1 MIKTVT
7 MYCISDQGT
16 ELEYGEVYDG
26 EFYGTY
32 FHTNGARYSAD
43 RFSMAKPPTGE
54 PLNLKPKGDVS
65 NIASNAPH
73 WGKVRRYAELSKK
86 HKCEAFFVELLTEG
100 LL

>member
-1 MIKTVT
+1 
-7 MYCISDQGT
+7 MYCISSDGT
-16 ELEYGEVYDG
+16 QLEYGSVYDG

-32 FHTNGARYSAD
+32 FHTNGSRYSAD
-43 RFSMAKPPTGE
+43 RFSTAKPPKDE

-65 NIASNAPH
+65 NIAAKAPH
-73 WGKVRRYAELSKK
+73 WHKVQRYAELSKK

>member
-7 MYCISDQGT
+7 MYCISEQGT

-32 FHTNGARYSAD
+32 FHTNGGRYSAD
-43 RFSMAKPPTGE
+43 RFSTAKPPKDE
-54 PLNLKPKGDVS
+54 PLNLKPKGDLS

-73 WGKVRRYAELSKK
+73 WHKVQRYAELSKK
-86 HKCEAFFVELLTEG
+86 HKCESFFVELLIEG
-100 LL
+100 LI